1 MEIFAGSKSSNWASS
16 MSERMDSLSESTS
29 TSRVGSPMGAE
40 GGSASWRSGSLGS
53 VGSLR
58 ASGSGE
64 RGGEDISDMLRV
76 VMIWFEVV
84 VRFSA

>member
-1 MEIFAGSKSSNWASS
+1 MEMFAGSKSSNWASS
-16 MSERMDSLSESTS
+16 ISERMDSLSESTS
-29 TSRVGSPMGAE
+29 TSRAGSPMGAE

-76 VMIWFEVV
+76 VKVLYEVA
-84 VRFSA
+84 VRSSK